1 MWKKYIK
8 FDCTWARS
16 GPETLRRLTTFLC
29 LVALLSFV
37 VLPAGAVMADTQ
49 GAAPTD
55 PALVEKIKKSN
66 DECYACHS
74 EQGLAHL
81 PRTDIDV
88 QKLREFIHD
97 PKQFDDSNHAGMECK
112 VCHGEAYKLFPH
124 PADAREKISLCEE
137 CHAQKSLRVEKQ
149 FAKSVHAINLSEKFT
164 CLTCHDPHVYKVA
177 QKIGDPRKIV
187 AQDNAMCFDC
197 HNSDLR
203 YAEFAGALPKQKKRP
218 DLDTLHEWLPNTR
231 LHWSA
236 VRCIECHT
244 PVSTVKSLATSHE
257 ILAKDKA
264 EKNCVTC
271 HSQDTALATRLYRY
285 AAETSG
291 ADLGFANSG
300 ILGSAYV
307 IGATRN
313 PGVDTVVIAVFGLLL
328 AGLLAH
334 GVIRI
339 LASLTR
345 RGRKS

>member
-1 MWKKYIK
+1 MMRFAVFAGIGGRFYLPGIG
-8 FDCTWARS
+8 FFAA
-16 GPETLRRLTTFLC
+16 LMLTMFI
-29 LVALLSFV
+29 
-37 VLPAGAVMADTQ
+37 VLPALTADFATAESTQ
-49 GAAPTD
+49 GAAPSD
-55 PALVEKIKKSN
+55 PALIEKIKKSN
-66 DECYACHS
+66 AECYACHS

-88 QKLREFIHD
+88 QKLRQFIHD
-97 PKQFDDSNHAGMECK
+97 PAQFDNSNHAGMECK

-149 FAKSVHAINLSEKFT
+149 FAKSVHAVNLSEKFT
-164 CLTCHDPHVYKVA
+164 CLTCHDPHIYKVA
-177 QKIGDPRKIV
+177 QKIGDPRQIV
-187 AQDNAMCFDC
+187 AQDNAMCIDC

-203 YAEFAGALPKQKKRP
+203 YMEFSGALPSKKARL
-218 DLDTLHEWLPNTR
+218 DLISLHGWLPNPL
-231 LHWSA
+231 LHWKA

-271 HSQDTALATRLYRY
+271 HSQDTALAARLYRF
-285 AAETSG
+285 AAENQG
-291 ADLGFANSG
+291 ADLGFVNSA
-300 ILGSAYV
+300 ILDSAYV

-313 PGVDTVVIAVFGLLL
+313 PWVDNLVIAVFGLLL

-334 GVIRI
+334 GAIRI
-339 LASLTR
+339 LMSLTR
-345 RGRKS
+345 RGSKS